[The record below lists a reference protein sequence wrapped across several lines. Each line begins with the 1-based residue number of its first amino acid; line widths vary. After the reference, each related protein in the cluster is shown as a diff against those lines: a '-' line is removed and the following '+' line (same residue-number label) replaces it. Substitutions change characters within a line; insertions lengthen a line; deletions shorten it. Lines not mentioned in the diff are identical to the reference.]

1 MGKTKR
7 KCSLYNV
14 MRIHTVCGIISNT
27 IFVLYIYIIS
37 TQSKNEMYVYIIY
50 HRPATTCEAC
60 LMYSS
65 YSEATVNEASMK
77 EASFQNHFTSLM
89 HNI

>member
-1 MGKTKR
+1 
-7 KCSLYNV
+7 
-14 MRIHTVCGIISNT
+14 
-27 IFVLYIYIIS
+27 
-37 TQSKNEMYVYIIY
+37 MYLYIIY
-50 HRPATTCEAC
+50 QRPATTCEAC

-65 YSEATVNEASMK
+65 YSEATLNEASMK